1 MGFLSSLKRV
11 VAATATGG
19 LSLLTSKDNQEAI
32 GSAVG
37 IGTAVVAGG
46 QLASGLLGGAGV
58 GPSAAAAGTTGG
70 SILTAGSQIAGRVA
84 GSLLGAAG
92 LPAGVTTPPSAGG
105 APIDSTA
112 AMIAASGGAG
122 AGALPSGAMLVSS
135 GGQLVGA
142 TPTMGG
148 MGRGMLP
155 PIGGGGGVLNR
166 FAGTTI
172 GGALGLK
179 ALRGV
184 FTSAWGFVSRKKV
197 VEIVK
202 SIGINAAAVVLG
214 IGVLEVAQL
223 LAADAI
229 SKKRRRGG
237 ITSRQLRTTRSTI
250 GKVERIHGKLLK
262 TFADATC
269 GPRRPRRIKCAA

>member
-19 LSLLTSKDNQEAI
+19 LSLLASKPQQEAI
-32 GSAVG
+32 GTAVG

-46 QLASGLLGGAGV
+46 QLASGLLGGASPG
-58 GPSAAAAGTTGG
+58 AAAGAAGTTGG
-70 SILTAGSQIAGRVA
+70 SILTAGSQLVARGAGA
-84 GSLLGAAG
+84 LLGAVG
-92 LPAGVTTPPSAGG
+92 LPAGVTTPPSTGG
-105 APIDSTA
+105 APIDSTG
-112 AMIAASGGAG
+112 AMIAAGAGAG
-122 AGALPSGAMLVSS
+122 AGALPSGALLVS
-135 GGQLVGA
+135 GGAGELVPAGI
-142 TPTMGG
+142 GSSI
-148 MGRGMLP
+148 MGRA
-155 PIGGGGGVLNR
+155 PIGGGGGIFNR
-166 FAGTTI
+166 FAGSAV

-184 FTSAWGFVSRKKV
+184 FTSGFGFVSRKKV

-202 SIGINAAAVVLG
+202 AIGINAAAVVLG

-223 LAADAI
+223 LAADAVA
-229 SKKRRRGG
+229 KKRRRGG
-237 ITSRQLRTTRSTI
+237 ITARQLRTTRSTI
-250 GKVERIHGKLLK
+250 GKVETIHGKLLK

>member
-19 LSLLTSKDNQEAI
+19 LSLLTSKTNQERI
-32 GSAVG
+32 GTAVG
-37 IGTAVVAGG
+37 VGTAVVAGG
-46 QLASGLLGGAGV
+46 QLAGGLLGGAS
-58 GPSAAAAGTTGG
+58 PAAAASQAGTTAG
-70 SILTAGSQIAGRVA
+70 SLLTAGSQVAGRLGTA
-84 GSLLGAAG
+84 ALGAIG
-92 LPAGVTTPPSAGG
+92 LPTGITTPPSTGG
-105 APIDSTA
+105 APIDSTG
-112 AMIAASGGAG
+112 AMIAAGDIGAG
-122 AGALPSGAMLVSS
+122 LPTGALLVSGA
-135 GGQLVGA
+135 GGGGDLIPA
-142 TPTMGG
+142 AG
-148 MGRGMLP
+148 MGIMGRA
-155 PIGGGGGVLNR
+155 PIGGGGGIFNR
-166 FAGTTI
+166 FSGTAV
-172 GGALGLK
+172 GAALGLK

-184 FTSAWGFVSRKKV
+184 FTSGFGFVSRKKV

-202 SIGINAAAVVLG
+202 AIGINAAAVVLG

-223 LAADAI
+223 LAADAVA
-229 SKKRRRGG
+229 KKRRRGG